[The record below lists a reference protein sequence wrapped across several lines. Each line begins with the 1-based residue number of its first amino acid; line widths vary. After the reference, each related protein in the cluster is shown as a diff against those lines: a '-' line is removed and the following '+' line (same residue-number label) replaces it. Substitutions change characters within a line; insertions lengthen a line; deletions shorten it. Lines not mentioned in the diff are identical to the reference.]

1 MGGGGTITQ
10 GLRRLFQRRAPPSSS
25 PAYDDNN
32 DRVFLRDL
40 RAQLASIPTQ
50 DHQTLPPIHQHF
62 DISSLKPIRVPTPAL
77 FPFSSMDPH
86 KKVHH
91 FLFNTM
97 ICLCLLFL
105 WLTGY
110 CYFCFFI
117 IFCLSDSDMVYHD
130 FDSFTVTFLKALD

>member
-25 PAYDDNN
+25 LADDDNN

-91 FLFNTM
+91 FVSCLFGLLGIATFVFSSFSVCLIQTWFTM
-97 ICLCLLFL
+97 ILIHSQSLFL
-105 WLTGY
+105 K
-110 CYFCFFI
+110 
-117 IFCLSDSDMVYHD
+117 H
-130 FDSFTVTFLKALD
+130 